1 LVAAPDRKLSDL
13 RDLLCSYERVV
24 VAFSGGVDSTFLTA
38 VAHEVLDRSALAVT
52 AVSPSLPRREL
63 DAARALA
70 TERGWNHSVVGTHEV
85 GREQYARN
93 RADRCYWCK
102 DTLFETLVPIAE
114 QRRAVV
120 AVGTNVDDLGEHR
133 PGLKAAVEWGAVSPL
148 VEAGLLKSEIRT
160 LSRLLELPTADKPAG
175 PCLASRFAYGVR
187 VTAAGLRRIEAAE
200 EYLLGLGFDEVRVR
214 DEGDR
219 ARVEVG
225 GPWLSRALQLESEI
239 GSRLIALGFETAHV
253 DRRGYRRGSMNEA
266 LLQPTIKTA
275 SGG

>member
-13 RDLLCSYERVV
+13 RDLLRSYERVV

-114 QRRAVV
+114 QRHA
-120 AVGTNVDDLGEHR
+120 
-133 PGLKAAVEWGAVSPL
+133 
-148 VEAGLLKSEIRT
+148 
-160 LSRLLELPTADKPAG
+160 ADKPAG

-187 VTAAGLRRIEAAE
+187 VTAAGLRRVEAAE

-225 GPWLSRALQLESEI
+225 GPSLSRALELESEI
-239 GSRLIALGFETAHV
+239 GSHLIALGFETAHV
-253 DRRGYRRGSMNEA
+253 DPSGYRRGSMNEA
-266 LLQPTIKTA
+266 FLQPTIKTV